1 MRKKKRDIKK
11 IKHKKRGIFYLL
23 IILIIISGAFFLF
36 QKIYALSVYPR
47 VYCANNLKLTGLEVK
62 EVKALMDILV
72 KKIKKQGFSFSAQT
86 EMGEKSVVI
95 QPTQIA
101 LTDPDLSR
109 HLITF
114 EVNKTLENAFQVGR
128 GLNFYQRIKKTIL
141 SLTKDQ
147 IIDLVFEINQAEFRQ
162 VLEENFKE
170 LEKPAQNAH
179 LSIFIKELVLEQES
193 KGFTLDYDKS
203 IEQLKEELKNFENKE
218 IKITTIFEEPLIKAK
233 DSEKAFIQAKDL
245 FESAP
250 YTLIYKNKEWVLSDI
265 KVAEWFEF
273 KKGGFNK
280 VILGFNQQKIQEYLQ
295 EIAKEIDI
303 DPIKPQFEI
312 EDERVI
318 EFQVGQP
325 GLVLNIEENA
335 IIIAQRILNN
345 EKQVDLKI
353 EKTEPVSLPKDIDNF
368 GIKEL
373 IGEGNSNFAGSPK
386 NRRYNIKIGAEK
398 LHGILIKPD
407 QEFSLVQ
414 ALGKINKEEGFL
426 PELVIKGNRTIPEY
440 GGGLCQIGT
449 TMFRLALNTGL
460 PITERRPHSYRV
472 SYYEPAGT
480 DATIYNPWPDLKLIN
495 DTNHHLLLQTE
506 IKGNELIFK
515 FYGTLDGRIV
525 ETTKPELSNITS
537 PGPIQYVETTELLPG
552 EKKKIE
558 SAHAGASAE
567 FKNIITF
574 SNGVVRE
581 DVWKSYYRPWPEVWL
596 IGKEI
601 EEIEETKEEDIKNI
615 N

>member
-1 MRKKKRDIKK
+1 MRKKKRAIKK

-23 IILIIISGAFFLF
+23 IILIIIGGAFFLF
-36 QKIYALSVYPR
+36 QENYALSVYPR

-72 KKIKKQGFSFSAQT
+72 KKIEKQGFSFSAQT
-86 EMGEKSVVI
+86 EMGEKRVVI

-128 GLNFYQRIKKTIL
+128 GLNFYQRIRKTIL

-179 LSIFIKELVLEQES
+179 LSIFIKELGLEQES

-233 DSEKAFIQAKDL
+233 DSKKAFIQAKDL
-245 FESAP
+245 YKSAP
-250 YTLIYKNKEWVLSDI
+250 YTLIYKNKKWTLLDV

-273 KKGGFNK
+273 EKGGFDK
-280 VILGFNQQKIQEYLQ
+280 VVLSFNQQKIQEYLQ
-295 EIAKEIDI
+295 EVAKEIDI
-303 DPIKPQFEI
+303 DPIKPQLKI

-325 GLVLNIEENA
+325 GLVLNLEENA
-335 IIIAQRILNN
+335 IFITQTILNK
-345 EKQVDLKI
+345 EKQVDLKV
-353 EKTEPVSLPKDIDNF
+353 EETEPVPLPKEIDSF

-373 IGEGNSNFAGSPK
+373 IGEGSSNFAGSPK

-398 LHGILIKPD
+398 LNGILITPD

-414 ALGKINKEEGFL
+414 ALGEITKEEGFL
-426 PELVIKGNRTIPEY
+426 PELVIKGDRTIPEY
-440 GGGLCQIGT
+440 GGGLCQVGT
-449 TMFRLALNTGL
+449 TMFRLALNSGL

-480 DATIYNPWPDLKLIN
+480 DATIYNPWPDLKIIN

-515 FYGTLDGRIV
+515 IYGTLDGRIV
-525 ETTKPELSNITS
+525 ETTKPELSNITP

-567 FKNIITF
+567 FKNTITF
-574 SNGVVRE
+574 PNGVVRE

-601 EEIEETKEEDIKNI
+601 EETKEEDIKNI

>member
-1 MRKKKRDIKK
+1 MRKKKRAIKK

-23 IILIIISGAFFLF
+23 IILIIIGGAFFLF
-36 QKIYALSVYPR
+36 QENYALSVYPR

-179 LSIFIKELVLEQES
+179 LSIFIKELGLEQES

-233 DSEKAFIQAKDL
+233 DSKKAFIQAKDL
-245 FESAP
+245 YKSAP
-250 YTLIYKNKEWVLSDI
+250 YTLIYKNKNWTLLDV

-273 KKGGFNK
+273 EKGGFDK
-280 VILGFNQQKIQEYLQ
+280 VVLGFNQQKIQEYLQ
-295 EIAKEIDI
+295 EVAKEIDI
-303 DPIKPQFEI
+303 DPIKPQLEI

-325 GLVLNIEENA
+325 GLVLNLEENA
-335 IIIAQRILNN
+335 IFITQTILNK
-345 EKQVDLKI
+345 EKQVDLKV
-353 EKTEPVSLPKDIDNF
+353 EETEPVPLPKEIDSF

-373 IGEGNSNFAGSPK
+373 IGEGSSNFAGSPK

-525 ETTKPELSNITS
+525 ETTKPELFNITS

-601 EEIEETKEEDIKNI
+601 EETKEEDIKNI

>member
-72 KKIKKQGFSFSAQT
+72 EKIKKQGFSFSAQT
-86 EMGEKSVVI
+86 EMGEKRVVI

>member
-72 KKIKKQGFSFSAQT
+72 EKIKKQGFSFSAQT